1 MGSTGAG
8 GVRSARSAS
17 RPANRNTGRRVKT
30 GYTTRIQGASGR
42 TSEVYSNTR
51 AEANAVAERARNAGS
66 RTRTTRGR
74 RRTR

>member
-8 GVRSARSAS
+8 GARSTVRRATGS
-17 RPANRNTGRRVKT
+17 TGRRQRT
-30 GYTTRIQGASGR
+30 GYTVRVRGASGR
-42 TSEVYSNTR
+42 TSEVYTNTR
-51 AEANAVAERARNAGS
+51 AEANAAAERARAAGS